1 MDGSPLGKMLAGL
14 AMAKNGTE
22 TAQVEYALDL
32 AGGAIPLGDR
42 ISTEFTLRFTGART
56 CISCGRSVRKF
67 YGQGTCY
74 PCLRN
79 APEASPCIIRPEL
92 CRAHLGEGRDMQ
104 WELDHHMQEHIVYLS
119 FTGDVKVGVT
129 RSTQV
134 PVRWIDQGAML
145 AVPIARVP
153 YRQLAGAV
161 EVDLKR
167 LFSDRTD
174 WRRML
179 LLSDPEVGEA
189 PLREARE
196 RALRE
201 VDLELREYMLPNEPL
216 TSLSYPLISVPP
228 KLVSVQ
234 LDKLP
239 EVTGRLQGIKGQYLV
254 WSDGRVLNVRNHMG
268 YHVVLE

>member
-1 MDGSPLGKMLAGL
+1 MLAGL

-129 RSTQV
+129 RITQV